1 MLYSESPSP
10 SYGVEVDSFQLFS
23 SRRSHNQLD
32 ARSGVWLSLW
42 IVLRLS
48 LPIDWEQN
56 FPTPTS
62 MGKSHVCHPL
72 LLHSLRRSVY
82 LAFFL
87 SYASSHLVSHG
98 TVSSIIMSFFPV
110 SDHNTISG
118 LRLVWTIPGNT
129 SFFPKSTSMFQPV
142 VPSRIDVFCVS
153 CALAVSPGFTKLM

>member
-10 SYGVEVDSFQLFS
+10 SYDVEVDSLQLFS
-23 SRRSHNQLD
+23 SRCSHNQLD

-48 LPIDWEQN
+48 LPVVSIAAISWHTDWEQN

-82 LAFFL
+82 LAFFF
-87 SYASSHLVSHG
+87 SYASSLVLGCPAPRKCLSGTNPLASDSGQSHNVLVLECTLHLAQS
-98 TVSSIIMSFFPV
+98 
-110 SDHNTISG
+110 
-118 LRLVWTIPGNT
+118 L
-129 SFFPKSTSMFQPV
+129 
-142 VPSRIDVFCVS
+142 
-153 CALAVSPGFTKLM
+153 